1 MERVPF
7 PVETVDPRES
17 INYDGPRVRLCKDG
31 KYRWKYEL
39 NMLKNPVII
48 LVVYKIFGVL
58 LSIPFLIN
66 IIALASAGKL
76 QQEWNDRLW
85 SGNNP
90 KIWLVLMAVFAVI
103 ILLAYLIVAWSFGGK
118 YVVHFTMD
126 EGSIVHAQE
135 PAQLKRAQK
144 LNILT
149 ILVGIFA
156 KRPSTVGAGML
167 AASRTT
173 STSEFSKVRRV
184 KPIRW
189 MNVIK
194 VNHLLDRNQVYVQK
208 EDFDFV
214 EDFIRKHCPQA
225 K

>member
-1 MERVPF
+1 MENIVGTRLPLE
-7 PVETVDPRES
+7 PVE
-17 INYDGPRVRLCKDG
+17 YDGPRVRLCQDG

-48 LVVYKIFGVL
+48 LVVYKIFGIL

-66 IIALASAGKL
+66 IISLASAGKL

-85 SGNNP
+85 SGSNP
-90 KIWLVLMAVFAVI
+90 KVWLVVMAVFFVI
-103 ILLAYLIVAWSFGGK
+103 ILLSYLIVAWTFGGK
-118 YVVHFTMD
+118 YIAHFTLD
-126 EGSIVHAQE
+126 EEGIVHSQE
-135 PAQLKRAQK
+135 PAQLQRAQK
-144 LNILT
+144 LNLLT

-173 STSEFSKVRRV
+173 STSEFDKVRRV
-184 KPIRW
+184 KSRRYC
-189 MNVIK
+189 NLIK
-194 VNHLLDRNQVYVQK
+194 VNQLLDRNQVYVPK

-214 EDFIRKHCPQA
+214 LDFIRQHCPNA